1 MSEDQSTSPNEA
13 SHRQWLRKAR
23 PLLMPLVY
31 TLLTMAVFWRLW
43 TPIHGAER
51 SWKYDPPNE
60 YWGDLIFQQETLS
73 RGQVAAWNPHD
84 RGGFPVY
91 GDPQPGLLYPPNWPL
106 LLWGSLGDALDFG
119 IASFKIVLHWI
130 FGAIGMHLLI
140 RRFGARE
147 PACYTAGV
155 LFAFTSPKLRYM
167 GSALNWSVAWI
178 PWVLLA
184 VKWFAEK
191 PDTKRAI
198 VMGTALAMV
207 LLSGAPAVVLY
218 TLILALPFGLYLMR
232 GRIREHWKPIAIS
245 AGVTLLWI
253 LPLMASNLEQLPES
267 VRQVRSYSFITDSV
281 FSPGH
286 LLSYIVPRLGQGE
299 NPYIGALALL
309 GIGLAIASKEHRGLA
324 WLFLGIAAFSIAV
337 SFGDHAGILPAL
349 SSAFSPFSLFRRAHR
364 YLYITSVA
372 LAVLAGLGFGY
383 VIALEKTERK
393 EQLARYLTWV
403 GGALSFALGV
413 AYLVS
418 VVLHDNINA
427 PKNVGFGLA
436 FLSAAVFTVL
446 LRQLLRS
453 GPRLRRL
460 FIWAIPVLVF
470 FDVWTANFQVS
481 DIGMEA
487 LPLTPKD
494 DKLALLEGV
503 DRDWRIYDDEFF
515 KYRPGT
521 RFGIRDFSGY
531 EDDPLGLSR
540 YTALLTASKRNI
552 SLMGHAN
559 VRYFLTGP
567 GRLRIHPK
575 DGKQLETGIWELN
588 HSAPAVYYVP
598 SPLHADDTAGSLE
611 ALRSFEPGANAVVEG
626 AVAAG
631 NAELPVVSGRI
642 TQLEPNHLR
651 AEIDTPGPGLIVIA
665 EAYYPKWQATLNGK
679 SAAILPTNVM
689 FRGIAVSEAGHQ
701 VIEMQLRPGR
711 FFYLLPAYL
720 LAFGLLLWAAFA
732 PRRE

>member
-1 MSEDQSTSPNEA
+1 
-13 SHRQWLRKAR
+13 
-23 PLLMPLVY
+23 MPMVY
-31 TLLTMAVFWRLW
+31 VLLTMTVFWRLW

-73 RGQVAAWNPHD
+73 RGQLAAWNPHD
-84 RGGFPVY
+84 RGGFPLY
-91 GDPQPGLLYPPNWPL
+91 GDPQPGLLYPANWPL
-106 LLWGSLGDALDFG
+106 LVWGSISDTLDFG

-140 RRFGARE
+140 RRFGAGE
-147 PACYTAGV
+147 PACYTAGI
-155 LFAFTSPKLRYM
+155 LCAFTSPKLRYM

-191 PDTKRAI
+191 PDPRRAV
-198 VMGTALAMV
+198 VMGSALAMV

-232 GRIREHWKPIAIS
+232 GRLLENWKPIAIS

-286 LLSYIVPRLGQGE
+286 LLSFIVPRLGQGE

-309 GIGLAIASKEHRGLA
+309 AIGLAIASKEHRALA
-324 WLFLGIAAFSIAV
+324 WLFLGVAAFSIAI
-337 SFGDHAGILPAL
+337 SLGGHAGILPAL
-349 SSAFSPFSLFRRAHR
+349 ASGFSPFSMFRRAHR

-372 LAVLAGLGFGY
+372 LAIIAGLGFAA
-383 VIALEKTERK
+383 VIRLEAEERK
-393 EQLARYLTWV
+393 AQLAKYLTWV
-403 GGALSFALGV
+403 GGALTFALGV

-418 VVLHDNINA
+418 VVIQDKIGA

-446 LRQLLRS
+446 LRQILRS
-453 GPRLRRL
+453 GPGARRL
-460 FIWAIPVLVF
+460 LIWSIPALVF

-481 DIGMEA
+481 DVGMEA

-503 DRDWRIYDDEFF
+503 DRDWRIYDNDFF

-521 RFGIRDFSGY
+521 RMGIRDFSGY

-540 YTALLTASKRNI
+540 YTSLLNASKKNV

-559 VRYFLTGP
+559 VRYFLAGQ
-567 GRLRIHPK
+567 GRVQIRAK
-575 DGKQLETGIWELN
+575 DGKLIHPGIWELGDT
-588 HSAPAVYYVP
+588 APAVYYVP
-598 SPLHADDTAGSLE
+598 TPVVAKDAAESLK
-611 ALRSFEPGANAVVEG
+611 ALKGFKPGAGAVVEG
-626 AVAAG
+626 KVSPGA
-631 NAELPVVSGRI
+631 AELPITSGRI
-642 TQLEPNHLR
+642 TLLEPNHMK
-651 AEIDTPGPGLIVIA
+651 AEIETPGPGLIIIA

-679 SAAILPTNVM
+679 STEILPANLM
-689 FRGIAVSEAGHQ
+689 FRGIPVSGAGHHK
-701 VIEMQLRPGR
+701 IEMQLRPGR
-711 FFYLLPAYL
+711 FFYLLPFYL
-720 LAFGLLLWAAFA
+720 LALLLLLWAAFA
-732 PRRE
+732 PRPE